1 MRGRLSVKRGFSL
14 KGKVS
19 VKGCLLLITL
29 SACLLQ
35 ALLIGAGLYLFAEAD
50 SGLGFSTIFVIASST
65 SVSIVLL
72 LFLLNQFYKPVQKL
86 ITALE
91 TGVASFKDKDFSIT
105 IHNERNDELGRI
117 VDTYNDMS
125 TTLREE
131 RMSLFQRE
139 LLLDTIIQS
148 SPVSIVL
155 CDQRGFVIYANGIAK
170 HLFQQQSKLE
180 GRQFDELLQA
190 LPDEL
195 RNATEAGKDGLVS
208 LMKDSERVSYYL
220 HCQTF
225 VLNSSEHHLY
235 LYKNLTTELS
245 RQEIDLWK
253 KAIRLISHE
262 LNNSLAPVSSLA
274 NSAKKILASDQHIDS
289 LPDIID
295 TIAQR
300 VKKLN
305 AFLKEY
311 AEFARL
317 SAPKLEGIEL
327 PDFIDEL
334 LKICPFVLKSEVP
347 NVTLQLDIPQLEQ
360 VFLNLYKNALESD
373 SDPQKISL
381 SVDLLSDKL
390 IMLISDAG
398 GGMNEQQLQQA
409 LLPFYTTK
417 SGGSGL
423 GLSLCNEIVIAHNG
437 LMRLQNNSN
446 PGLDIRIILP
456 L

>member
-1 MRGRLSVKRGFSL
+1 MKIRLSI
-14 KGKVS
+14 KGQ
-19 VKGCLLLITL
+19 LLLITL
-29 SACLLQ
+29 SVCLLQ
-35 ALLIGAGLYLFAEAD
+35 GIMIAFGLQVFAAGITTMQIMLI
-50 SGLGFSTIFVIASST
+50 ST
-65 SVSIVLL
+65 SCIVSLVFLV
-72 LFLLNQFYKPVQKL
+72 FLLNLFYKPVKK
-86 ITALE
+86 IISALE

-117 VDTYNDMS
+117 VDAYNDMS

-148 SPVSIVL
+148 SPVAIL
-155 CDQRGFVIYANGIAK
+155 LTDQRGFVIYANSIAK
-170 HLFQQQSKLE
+170 QLFRQKTQLE
-180 GRQFDELLQA
+180 GRQFKELLQQ

-195 RNATEAGKDGLVS
+195 RLATEAGKDGLVS
-208 LMKDSERVSYYL
+208 LMSDHEKVSYYL
-220 HCQTF
+220 HCQSF
-225 VLNSSEHHLY
+225 VLNSSEHFLY

-253 KAIRLISHE
+253 NAIRLISHE

-274 NSAKKILASDQHIDS
+274 NSARKILASQQHLES

-305 AFLKEY
+305 AFLREY

-317 SAPKLEGIEL
+317 PAPKIVPYSLTAFLEG
-327 PDFIDEL
+327 L
-334 LKICPFVLKSEVP
+334 LKICPFNLANKLPTDEISLWCIP
-347 NVTLQLDIPQLEQ
+347 LDVAQMEQ
-360 VFLNLYKNALESD
+360 VFINIYKNAIESG
-373 SDPQKISL
+373 
-381 SVDLLSDKL
+381 SDKNHIDLSINLDNERL
-390 IMLISDAG
+390 IFVISDAG

-417 SGGSGL
+417 SSGSGL

-437 LMRLQNNSN
+437 LMRIQNNAN
-446 PGLDIRIILP
+446 PGLDVRIILP